1 MKRAAPL
8 LLFVVPLGLWA
19 GLTETGALRHRA
31 VAGPVAT
38 WAAFVRGLVEGGLID
53 DVSATAWR
61 VSVGVLLGA
70 LVGLPLGVFV
80 GLSKERKRVLDPGLD
95 FLRAIPPLL
104 VFPLLLLAFGYDDR
118 ARIGVVAWAAA
129 LVISLYVTAGVGRSR
144 RERLRA
150 LRAMGAT
157 RWQTLKWLHLYEV
170 LPSCLTALRHAVATG
185 IVVAVVTEMVVGVPH
200 GLGARAV
207 AAQIAYDTPE
217 LYAVILTTGAI
228 GYVVGRLLSSLER
241 RLVFWQE

>member
-1 MKRAAPL
+1 MKRLGPLAL
-8 LLFVVPLGLWA
+8 LLVPLGLWA
-19 GLTETGALRHRA
+19 ALTETGLFRHRA

-38 WAAFVRGLVEGGLID
+38 WAAFARGVADGELLD
-53 DVSATAWR
+53 DLGATAFR
-61 VSVGVLLGA
+61 VAIGVLLGLLA
-70 LVGLPLGVFV
+70 GLPLGVFV
-80 GLSKERKRVLDPGLD
+80 GLSSERKRVLDPGLD

-118 ARIGVVAWAAA
+118 ARVGVVAWAAT

-150 LRAMGAT
+150 LRAMGAS
-157 RWQTLKWLHLYEV
+157 RRQQLRWLHLYEV

-207 AAQIAYDTPE
+207 AAQIAYDTPG
-217 LYAVILTTGAI
+217 LYAVILMTGAV
-228 GYVVGRLLSSLER
+228 GYLLGRLLLALER